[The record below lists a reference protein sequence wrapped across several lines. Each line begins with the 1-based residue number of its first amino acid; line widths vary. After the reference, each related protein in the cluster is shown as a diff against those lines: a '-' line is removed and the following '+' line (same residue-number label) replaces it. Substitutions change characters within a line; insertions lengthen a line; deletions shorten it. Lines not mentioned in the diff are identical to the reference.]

1 MISDWKG
8 GTMGVSMLVFFIR
21 EVKLVGLCGRS
32 EGEVRSYVSP
42 VADISPTPGIQ
53 TELIDDD

>member
-1 MISDWKG
+1 
-8 GTMGVSMLVFFIR
+8 MGISMLVFFIR

-32 EGEVRSYVSP
+32 EGEVRSHVSP

-53 TELIDDD
+53 TELVDDD